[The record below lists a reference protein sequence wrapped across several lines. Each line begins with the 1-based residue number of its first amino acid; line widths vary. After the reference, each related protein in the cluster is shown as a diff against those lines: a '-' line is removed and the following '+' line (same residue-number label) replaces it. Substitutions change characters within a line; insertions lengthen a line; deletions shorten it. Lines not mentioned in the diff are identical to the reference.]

1 MKLFQELINQLSKC
15 KLTPKKSHLNG
26 KEINLTSDDITI
38 QSNKLNVDK
47 QGNLTCSNA
56 NIIGGE
62 INLSS
67 SSDDIPKFTVTS
79 TSGTK
84 MQISSGAILG
94 YNNSGNLKIKV
105 WSNLGAISMYD
116 TNSNIYTNY
125 THGAITCRDN
135 FDITS
140 NGKTSI
146 NADSIEAKVN
156 GYFRVI
162 NSSNNEIIAFGDTGI
177 FPHRTIDMQG
187 ENIINAGNVSSDRRL
202 KKDIQETE
210 ISAID
215 RIMQIQHK
223 QFAWKKDN
231 TKEEIGYIAQE
242 LEQIDPNYVRHN
254 IIKDEDG
261 NITSDNYEV
270 RILPL
275 LSTATK
281 AIQEQQKIIEE
292 LKNRIEKLE
301 SDFKG

>member
-1 MKLFQELINQLSKC
+1 M
-15 KLTPKKSHLNG
+15 NG

-125 THGAITCRDN
+125 THGAITCRNN

-281 AIQEQQKIIEE
+281 AIQEQQKQIEE

>member
-1 MKLFQELINQLSKC
+1 
-15 KLTPKKSHLNG
+15 LNG

>member
-177 FPHRTIDMQG
+177 FPHRTIAMQG

>member
-1 MKLFQELINQLSKC
+1 M
-15 KLTPKKSHLNG
+15 NG